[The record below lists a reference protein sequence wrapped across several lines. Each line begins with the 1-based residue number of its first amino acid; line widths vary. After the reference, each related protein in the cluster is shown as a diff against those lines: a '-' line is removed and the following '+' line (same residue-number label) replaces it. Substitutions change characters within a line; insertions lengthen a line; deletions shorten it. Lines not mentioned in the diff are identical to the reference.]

1 MNKRFRPLWTVP
13 CMLFLLLLCFWLDKR
28 AGQKSNVDP
37 YLLSFS
43 DNCASYEDDLLCSL
57 DALTPWEWD
66 IVWFLPAGPEDA
78 QEVKLHAVKTPVQL
92 KQAVGDAPAAYC
104 LAFVREDELV

>member
-1 MNKRFRPLWTVP
+1 MNKRRFRPLWTVP
-13 CMLFLLLLCFWLDKR
+13 CMLFLLLLCFWLDERGEQKR
-28 AGQKSNVDP
+28 DVDP

-78 QEVKLHAVKTPVQL
+78 QEVKLPAVKTPVQL
-92 KQAVGDAPAAYC
+92 KQAVGDAPAA
-104 LAFVREDELV
+104 LSLIHI